1 MKKTFNNQCE
11 RVLKYMRDFGQI
23 TSLDAV
29 KDLGVMSLARRIC
42 DLKERGVAINTHLKK
57 ALIVTAKTRILLF
70 MSLRRVEPMEKTVN
84 VV

>member
-29 KDLGVMSLARRIC
+29 KDLGVMSLSRRIC
-42 DLKERGVAINTHLKK
+42 DLKERGVAINTH
-57 ALIVTAKTRILLF
+57 I
-70 MSLRRVEPMEKTVN
+70 EKSVN
-84 VV
+84 RYGENTHFVVYELAEG